1 MVELLEE
8 ELVNLNL
15 GSKDHDH
22 GRLSRKKARAKKVKK
37 LVCCLFENVFFQESG
52 QVEPADVCAD
62 ASVERERPDKR
73 GQDWQERGLPC
84 FQQVLV
90 LDNLDRKYDFRSS
103 GCLANLVASASTRH
117 LV

>member
-52 QVEPADVCAD
+52 QVEPACVCAD
-62 ASVERERPDKR
+62 VGVEHARPDEW
-73 GQDWQERGLPC
+73 GQDWQERGLSR
-84 FQQVLV
+84 FQQVAQL
-90 LDNLDRKYDFRSS
+90 
-103 GCLANLVASASTRH
+103 
-117 LV
+117 